1 MSFIWK
7 LLCTVCLP
15 QALCG
20 FVALEAFPC
29 PLYGHEDG
37 IHLRISLLS
46 LVLKPFFF
54 YDEFVGVMA
63 AVGQI
68 WVEGQ
73 CHNKDKRMC
82 CPEVPCSYFIIRKK

>member
-1 MSFIWK
+1 MSFIWR
-7 LLCTVCLP
+7 LLCAVCLP

-46 LVLKPFFF
+46 LVLKSFFIYFF
-54 YDEFVGVMA
+54 YWFDGVMA

-73 CHNKDKRMC
+73 CHNKDKRLC
-82 CPEVPCSYFIIRKK
+82 FPEVPC

>member
-20 FVALEAFPC
+20 FGVLEAFPC

-37 IHLRISLLS
+37 IHLRISLFL
-46 LVLKPFFF
+46 LMLKPFFHGF
-54 YDEFVGVMA
+54 DGVMT

-73 CHNKDKRMC
+73 YLKDKRMC
-82 CPEVPCSYFIIRKK
+82 CPEVPCIIFDYQKKM